1 MKNILL
7 TIAGILFF
15 CAAYYVGFTR
25 TYVIYN
31 SYPNPY
37 YPIEVKGVGS
47 YLHFA
52 DNAYSIGASSRNQK
66 TIKGAIVSFRSG
78 SLEKGIIE
86 YGCFKASLTNGS
98 FPFKGTAK
106 MHAIFMFILFAA
118 GSWLIRLSFRK
129 E

>member
-15 CAAYYVGFTR
+15 CAAYYIGFTR
-25 TYVIYN
+25 TYVIYS
-31 SYPNPY
+31 SYPKPY
-37 YPIEVKGVGS
+37 YPIEIKGVGN

-52 DNAYSIGASSRNQK
+52 NNASTIGASYLNQK

-78 SLEKGIIE
+78 SLEKGKIE
-86 YGCFKASLTNGS
+86 YGCYKSSLTNGY

-106 MHAIFMFILFAA
+106 MHAIFMFLLFAA
-118 GSWLIRLSFRK
+118 GSWLIRLSFKK